1 MRNGLLAAVAG
12 LVPAGDRVRVAVDG
26 RDGAGKTVFADELAS
41 VLRGAGRPVVRASV
55 DGFHR
60 PRAVRYAH
68 GRTAETYWRDA
79 FDYSQLVSSLLS
91 PFAAGAPVR
100 TGVAV
105 VLAENRA
112 DLGVDAASGS
122 GVRQGGVRPAR

>member
-1 MRNGLLAAVAG
+1 VRNGLLAAVAG